1 MPNPLKSKWV
11 LETRPQF
18 LTLSVALALHGSALA
33 AWKITE
39 KGTGSFN
46 WLHAFLAMVALV
58 LMHGAVDALNDWH
71 DYAKSGIDK
80 EIRQTP
86 FSGGSG
92 LVPAGV
98 MTARGALA
106 VGLVTLGAGM
116 AIGFYLVSVSGLPL
130 LWIGLAG
137 AASIVLYTPV
147 FTRIG
152 LGELVAGLGL
162 GTLPIV
168 GFYYLQVGQIEPVA
182 WVSGIPA
189 GLLTYNLLFLNEFP
203 DAEVDARG
211 GRHHLVILLGK
222 ARARWLYV
230 AVEVGTYV
238 AIVAGV
244 VLGILTPWALLG
256 LGGGFF
262 AIKAIRGAID
272 EYDGF
277 ESLFPAM
284 GANIMAVLSTNVLL
298 AVGYTIAALT
308 A

>member
-1 MPNPLKSKWV
+1 MRNPLKSKWV

-18 LTLSVALALHGSALA
+18 LTLSVALVLHGSALA
-33 AWKITE
+33 AWQIAE
-39 KGTGSFN
+39 QGGGPFR
-46 WLHAFLAMVALV
+46 WGHALLAMVALV

-71 DYAKSGIDK
+71 DYAKSGIDR

-98 MTARGALA
+98 LSPTGALVLGLGTLA
-106 VGLVTLGAGM
+106 VGT
-116 AIGFYLVSVSGLPL
+116 AIGAYLVSVSGAPL

-152 LGELVAGLGL
+152 LGEIVAGLGL

-168 GFYYLQVGQIEPVA
+168 GVYYLLTGRVDAVA
-182 WVSGIPA
+182 WISGIPA
-189 GLLTYNLLFLNEFP
+189 GLLTYNLLYLNEFP

-211 GRHHLVILLGK
+211 GRHHMVILLGK
-222 ARARWLYV
+222 ARARWLYA
-230 AVEVGTYV
+230 AVEAGTYV
-238 AIVAGV
+238 AIVVGVAAGV
-244 VLGILTPWALLG
+244 LTPWALLG
-256 LGGGFF
+256 LGAAFF
-262 AIKAIRGAID
+262 AVQAIRGALAN
-272 EYDGF
+272 YDGF

-284 GANIMAVLSTNVLL
+284 GANVMAVLATNVLL
-298 AVGYTIAALT
+298 ALGYLVAALT
-308 A
+308 V

>member
-1 MPNPLKSKWV
+1 MSNPLKSKWV

-18 LTLSVALALHGSALA
+18 LTLSVVLVLHGSALA
-33 AWKITE
+33 AWQLAE
-39 KGTGSFN
+39 HQAGTVKWGY
-46 WLHAFLAMVALV
+46 AAPAMLALV

-71 DYAKSGIDK
+71 DYTKSGIDR

-98 MTARGALA
+98 LSPRGALA
-106 VGLVTLGAGM
+106 VGLVTLAAGV
-116 AIGFYLVSVSGLPL
+116 AIGFYLVSISGSPL

-147 FTRIG
+147 LTRIG
-152 LGELVAGLGL
+152 LGEIVAGLGL

-168 GFYYLQVGQIEPVA
+168 GVYYLLVGQIDPVA

-203 DAEVDARG
+203 DAEVDAKG
-211 GRHHLVILLGK
+211 GRHHMVIVLGK

-238 AIVAGV
+238 AIVVGV
-244 VLGILTPWALLG
+244 ALGILTPWALLG
-256 LGGGFF
+256 LGGAFF
-262 AIKAIRGAID
+262 GVKAIRGAIA
-272 EYDGF
+272 EYEGF

-284 GANIMAVLSTNVLL
+284 GANIMAVLATNVLL
-298 AVGYTIAALT
+298 AVGYAVAALT